1 MTSSQITMWNYHT
14 KRTWTRFLLK
24 KYLVKLAQDEYIW
37 MLLQNWSQPI
47 MIGFACLCCNFLELI
62 FPLSPSIL
70 SNILPASSEETKQ
83 KSVVTIEKTSN
94 FQKWSKQNWDLITD
108 FLIHIWGWYWW
119 LHMQKLLLSSLL
131 KFFSKFQQN
140 VMSILLLCKKIQTFF
155 CNYFSMCTLFW
166 IDLQKTQKKLLIY
179 VLFIPIFDF
188 WYFGPFSCVIFF
200 PLFSILAILPCK
212 M

>member
-1 MTSSQITMWNYHT
+1 M
-14 KRTWTRFLLK
+14 
-24 KYLVKLAQDEYIW
+24 LVCA
-37 MLLQNWSQPI
+37 
-47 MIGFACLCCNFLELI
+47 CNFLELI

-188 WYFGPFSCVIFF
+188 WYFGPFSCVIFPPF
-200 PLFSILAILPCK
+200 LHLGHPALQNVNKDYVIFSYYLNFVAQSDQKWK
-212 M
+212 MGWRKH

>member
-1 MTSSQITMWNYHT
+1 M
-14 KRTWTRFLLK
+14 
-24 KYLVKLAQDEYIW
+24 LVCA
-37 MLLQNWSQPI
+37 
-47 MIGFACLCCNFLELI
+47 CNFLELI

-188 WYFGPFSCVIFF
+188 WYFGPFSCVIFS
-200 PLFSILAILPCK
+200 PFSPSWPSCLTKCKQRLRNIFILSKLRCPKWPKTKNEKWDEGNIRELNSISVI
-212 M
+212 

>member
-1 MTSSQITMWNYHT
+1 
-14 KRTWTRFLLK
+14 
-24 KYLVKLAQDEYIW
+24 

-47 MIGFACLCCNFLELI
+47 MVGFACLCCNFLELI

-131 KFFSKFQQN
+131 KFLPFFSSSLKSNKMCCQFCDCTKRLRKN
-140 VMSILLLCKKIQTFF
+140 SNLLLQLLFYVYRLFF
-155 CNYFSMCTLFW
+155 LRS
-166 IDLQKTQKKLLIY
+166 ITQFFTQIY
-179 VLFIPIFDF
+179 MNCFV
-188 WYFGPFSCVIFF
+188 S
-200 PLFSILAILPCK
+200 S
-212 M
+212 

>member
-1 MTSSQITMWNYHT
+1 
-14 KRTWTRFLLK
+14 
-24 KYLVKLAQDEYIW
+24 

-47 MIGFACLCCNFLELI
+47 MVGFACLCCNFLELI

-131 KFFSKFQQN
+131 KFLPFFFFFSKIQQN
-140 VMSILLLCKKIQTFF
+140 VLSILWLYKKIAKKFKPSSAITFQCVRYFELICKK
-155 CNYFSMCTLFW
+155 NR
-166 IDLQKTQKKLLIY
+166 KKLLI
-179 VLFIPIFDF
+179 
-188 WYFGPFSCVIFF
+188 
-200 PLFSILAILPCK
+200 
-212 M
+212 